1 MEYRSLLFFVRLT
14 IASFRNGCHF
24 YENVHVLKS
33 IFCHFLDP
41 VDCQYI
47 ESESSDAAL
56 LTVAYVMAAVCALC
70 LLPITVLLIQASFK
84 RRTSLT
90 EAGPPSSQ
98 QIFTDTSQGE
108 GYGVHT
114 PNKP

>member
-1 MEYRSLLFFVRLT
+1 M
-14 IASFRNGCHF
+14 
-24 YENVHVLKS
+24 
-33 IFCHFLDP
+33 
-41 VDCQYI
+41 DCQYI

-84 RRTSLT
+84 RRASLT
-90 EAGPPSSQ
+90 EAGPLSSQ
-98 QIFTDTSQGE
+98 QILTDTSQGE

-114 PNKP
+114 PNRP

>member
-1 MEYRSLLFFVRLT
+1 M
-14 IASFRNGCHF
+14 
-24 YENVHVLKS
+24 
-33 IFCHFLDP
+33 
-41 VDCQYI
+41 DCQYI

-84 RRTSLT
+84 RRASLT
-90 EAGPPSSQ
+90 EAGPLTSQ
-98 QIFTDTSQGE
+98 QILTDTSQGE

-114 PNKP
+114 RKNHLQARVYIPIATDNSRCFNV